1 VTARARSVRRGALGL
16 LSLGAVACA
25 APAARFATTDPNS
38 EPPPRVPPGVAVD
51 PVSRLPGASPRGSS
65 DTSLL
70 VLAAPRRLAAA
81 RGTVDRF
88 FRALIAESASD
99 VDALLS
105 EQAQLD
111 AATGR
116 QPARGALR
124 SRFLS
129 LDYTALRGVPL
140 YRESD
145 VEIYRRKDSESLLA
159 ERSLPSDLAADQLFV
174 RVRLSVS
181 HAGKNRLLA
190 DEMGFFLRPERDSYR
205 IVSIREDT
213 PVP

>member
-1 VTARARSVRRGALGL
+1 MGL
-16 LSLGAVACA
+16 SACA
-25 APAARFATTDPNS
+25 APAARFATSDPNG
-38 EPPPRVPPGVAVD
+38 EAPPRQAPGVAVD
-51 PVSRLPGASPRGSS
+51 PVSRLPSASASGPSS
-65 DTSLL
+65 SPLL
-70 VLAAPRRLAAA
+70 VLAAPRRLAVA
-81 RGTVDRF
+81 RGTVARF
-88 FRALIAESASD
+88 FRALVAESASD

-111 AATGR
+111 SATGR

-140 YRESD
+140 YRDSD
-145 VEIYRRKDSESLLA
+145 VEVYRRKDSESLQA
-159 ERSLPSDLAADQLFV
+159 ERNLPPDFAADQLFV

-181 HAGKNRLLA
+181 HAGKSRVLS
-190 DEMGFFLRPERDSYR
+190 DEMGFFLRPERDGYR

>member
-1 VTARARSVRRGALGL
+1 
-16 LSLGAVACA
+16 
-25 APAARFATTDPNS
+25 
-38 EPPPRVPPGVAVD
+38 
-51 PVSRLPGASPRGSS
+51 
-65 DTSLL
+65 
-70 VLAAPRRLAAA
+70 LAAA

-88 FRALIAESASD
+88 FRALVAESPNEL
-99 VDALLS
+99 DALLT

-111 AATGR
+111 SSTGR

-124 SRFLS
+124 SRFLQ

-145 VEIYRRKDSESLLA
+145 VEIYRRKDSERLQA
-159 ERSLPSDLAADQLFV
+159 ERNLPTDLAVDQLFV

-181 HAGKNRLLA
+181 HAGKSRVLS
-190 DEMGFFLRPERDSYR
+190 DEMGFSLRPERDGYR
-205 IVSIREDT
+205 IVNIREDT

>member
-1 VTARARSVRRGALGL
+1 MTARAGSARRAALGL
-16 LSLGAVACA
+16 LSLGLVACT
-25 APAARFATTDPNS
+25 APAARFKTTDPND

-51 PVSRLPGASPRGSS
+51 PISRLPSASPRGSS
-65 DTSLL
+65 EGSLL

-81 RGTVDRF
+81 RGTIDRF
-88 FRALIAESASD
+88 FRALVAESPNE

-111 AATGR
+111 SATGR

-124 SRFLS
+124 SRFLQ

-140 YRESD
+140 YREDD
-145 VEIYRRKDSESLLA
+145 VEVYRRRDSESLLA
-159 ERSLPSDLAADQLFV
+159 ERSLPSDFAPDQLFV

>member
-1 VTARARSVRRGALGL
+1 VLA
-16 LSLGAVACA
+16 
-25 APAARFATTDPNS
+25 
-38 EPPPRVPPGVAVD
+38 
-51 PVSRLPGASPRGSS
+51 
-65 DTSLL
+65 
-70 VLAAPRRLAAA
+70 LAAPRRLATA
-81 RGTVDRF
+81 RSTVDRF
-88 FRALIAESASD
+88 FRALVAESASD

-111 AATGR
+111 SAIGR

-124 SRFLS
+124 SRFVL

-145 VEIYRRKDSESLLA
+145 VEVYRRKDSESLQA
-159 ERSLPSDLAADQLFV
+159 ERNLPPDLAADQLFV

-181 HAGKNRLLA
+181 HAGKSRLLS
-190 DEMGFFLRPERDSYR
+190 DEMAFFLRPERDGYR

>member
-1 VTARARSVRRGALGL
+1 MNARVRAALVRARWLWSLAL
-16 LSLGAVACA
+16 VACA
-25 APAARFATTDPNS
+25 VPAARFETTDPNT
-38 EPPPRVPPGVAVD
+38 EPLPRLAPGVAVD
-51 PVSRLPGASPRGSS
+51 PISRLPPASARGTSDGA
-65 DTSLL
+65 LL

-88 FRALIAESASD
+88 FRALVAESPSD
-99 VDALLS
+99 VDALLTD
-105 EQAQLD
+105 QAQLD
-111 AATGR
+111 SATGR
-116 QPARGALR
+116 QPARSALR
-124 SRFLS
+124 SRFLT

-145 VEIYRRKDSESLLA
+145 VEVYRRKDTESLQA
-159 ERSLPSDLAADQLFV
+159 ERSLPSDLSPDQLFV

-181 HAGKNRLLA
+181 HAGKSRLLS
-190 DEMGFFLRPERDSYR
+190 DEMGFFLRPERESYR